1 MKWKMYFMAVLMVAF
16 VTVSCSDDDDNFSV
30 NDVPAKVMD
39 AFKTKYPN
47 TMAHWEKERGKI
59 KAEFV
64 VNGQEAE
71 AWYETDG
78 TWIGT
83 ETNFRGS
90 FPEAVQNYINTNYA
104 GYTVDDADW
113 IETPTMN
120 YFDIDLE
127 MLAKPD
133 VRLLIKEDGTLVR

>member
-1 MKWKMYFMAVLMVAF
+1 MAVLMVAF

-90 FPEAVQNYINTNYA
+90 FPELVQNYINTNYA

-113 IETPTMN
+113 IETPTLN

>member
-1 MKWKMYFMAVLMVAF
+1 MKWKMYLMAVLMVAF

-90 FPEAVQNYINTNYA
+90 SPEPVQNYINTNYA

-113 IETPTMN
+113 IETPTLN

>member
-1 MKWKMYFMAVLMVAF
+1 MKWKMYLMAVLMVAF

>member
-1 MKWKMYFMAVLMVAF
+1 MKWKMYLMAVLMVAF

-90 FPEAVQNYINTNYA
+90 FPEPVQNYINTNYA
-104 GYTVDDADW
+104 GYTVDYADW
-113 IETPTMN
+113 IETPTLN
-120 YFDIDLE
+120 YFDIELE

>member
-1 MKWKMYFMAVLMVAF
+1 MKWRIYFLAVLMVAF

>member
-1 MKWKMYFMAVLMVAF
+1 MKWKMYLMAVLMVAF

-39 AFKTKYPN
+39 ASKTKYPN

-133 VRLLIKEDGTLVR
+133 VRLLIKKDGTLVR

>member
-1 MKWKMYFMAVLMVAF
+1 MAVLMVAF

-39 AFKTKYPN
+39 AFKTKYPI

-90 FPEAVQNYINTNYA
+90 FPEAAQNYINTNYA

>member
-133 VRLLIKEDGTLVR
+133 VRLLIKKDGTLVR

>member
-1 MKWKMYFMAVLMVAF
+1 MKWRMCFLAVLMVAF
-16 VTVSCSDDDDNFSV
+16 VTVGCSNDDNNFSLK
-30 NDVPAKVMD
+30 DVPAPVLN
-39 AFKTKYPN
+39 AFNAKYPDTN
-47 TMAHWEKERGKI
+47 ANWEKERGKI

-90 FPEAVQNYINTNYA
+90 FPEPVQNYINTNYA

-113 IETPTMN
+113 IETPTLN
-120 YFDIDLE
+120 YFDLDLE

-133 VRLLIKEDGTLVR
+133 VRLLIKKDGTLVR

>member
-1 MKWKMYFMAVLMVAF
+1 MKWKMYFMAVLMVVS
-16 VTVSCSDDDDNFSV
+16 VTVSCSDDDDDFNLS
-30 NDVPAKVMD
+30 DVPTLVMN
-39 AFKTKYPN
+39 AFNAKYPD
-47 TMAHWEKERGKI
+47 TKAHWEKERGKI

-83 ETNFRGS
+83 ETNFRGA
-90 FPEAVQNYINTNYA
+90 FPEPVQNYINTNYA

-113 IETPTMN
+113 IETPTLN
-120 YFDIDLE
+120 YFDIELE
-127 MLAKPD
+127 RLSRPD
-133 VRLLIKEDGTLVR
+133 VRLLIQEDGTLVR